1 MMSETVQGSFLGCGA
16 KEIRAEGS
24 SEEREGL
31 SPITKPVKREAN
43 SMPGLPS
50 QGT

>member
-1 MMSETVQGSFLGCGA
+1 MSETMQGSFLGCRA

-31 SPITKPVKREAN
+31 SHITMPVKRQAN
-43 SMPGLPS
+43 CMPGLPS